1 MDIDRGERVGAVVV
15 RRGVVDTGGVSV
27 SVSVRRVS
35 VFVVVV
41 VVPMREVAIGFGDGI
56 RSPRTRELTH

>member
-27 SVSVRRVS
+27 SVRRVS
-35 VFVVVV
+35 VFVV